1 MHVVFLF
8 LSEILSR
15 EDERRNTHK
24 RSCSGA
30 LDNVSHKNI
39 RIYAAFKNLFVH
51 IQKWSTTT
59 QTLQGLIRV
68 SYSPWQDFDQE
79 SRIMSM
85 LLL

>member
-1 MHVVFLF
+1 MKEGIHIFFFLF
-8 LSEILSR
+8 FFLNVL
-15 EDERRNTHK
+15 TK